1 MKKILLSTVIALL
14 LLISST
20 SLVAA
25 TDTGLGISPVSLDIT
40 LAEGESGV
48 WDFCTYYFSGTINIE
63 AIDVPISV
71 SPSSIE
77 VLSSPSLL
85 SLTLTNIATTAGVY
99 TGYLRFTGLS
109 AENTGLAIQ
118 IDVNVS
124 VTATVGAPASSG
136 GGGGNGGGASTG
148 YTVESSDGLVS
159 LNIPEGTVV
168 RNTSGNV
175 FPAYYVQTTALAESP
190 PPPAGSNI
198 IGLAYDFQPAGATF
212 SPPIT
217 LTFALPEEVADS
229 DLTLAFY
236 DAAIGEWVLL
246 DSVVNPEAGTITAS
260 VSHFTAFAVLVTLP
274 RTVEPTP
281 VPAPTP
287 IVPEPVILGPAPA
300 TPEPAPPAP
309 EPVASEL
316 TLEPVTPEPV
326 GLPVEPEVAGWVWAL
341 MSIGVLV
348 LASSLVWWRLRRRKP

>member
-1 MKKILLSTVIALL
+1 MKRFALVVPVILAIVLLTPGVALA
-14 LLISST
+14 SS
-20 SLVAA
+20 
-25 TDTGLGISPVSLDIT
+25 LG
-40 LAEGESGV
+40 
-48 WDFCTYYFSGTINIE
+48 
-63 AIDVPISV
+63 V
-71 SPSSIE
+71 SPSRVNLDLRDGKCVVGFNIHYYEGPINISVIGLP
-77 VLSSPSLL
+77 VSVAPSRVVVGKSSQGVSLSFESLVDE
-85 SLTLTNIATTAGVY
+85 GQY
-99 TGYLRFTGLS
+99 QGYIKFSGS
-109 AENTGLAIQ
+109 SEGSVALA
-118 IDVNVS
+118 VNVLA
-124 VTATVGAPASSG
+124 TATVSLSATTVAPGLPG